1 VNTIIWKNLAGEVT
15 MNLIKIICLGVFFCA
30 SAGFA
35 ANGVNLIG
43 VSPASIALGGT
54 GVANF
59 TNGTDA
65 LYKNPSLLID
75 TKGGPGHV
83 TVEAFG
89 SFYRENY
96 SAMLNTSG
104 QTSNNSGRVIP
115 DVSAT
120 YIPCEH
126 LAVGLGLISYAGGG
140 TDYSTVDAFYD
151 LQSNFMSIRVLPS
164 VALEVAP
171 WFSLGASFIVGYSQL
186 AINEGLSSLL
196 TTGTSYVS
204 TRNPHGDIALG
215 YQIGGRFKVLDN
227 LRFGATY
234 ISRTSF
240 QYADLIPLDSF
251 GPAAINGTITRSN
264 PPTLS
269 RVQIQQPEEVA
280 VGGSYDPI
288 PEVTVTF
295 DWRNIRWGYADG
307 YREFGWQAQNVFAM
321 GAEYR
326 WNDWAFRLG
335 GQLAGSPIP
344 DVSGE
349 NGAQQVNLQGHL
361 IFAQSVS
368 FFDMYAFPAITR
380 NHITVGSGYKIS
392 ENVHIDTSFLY
403 AFQNTVTRSGT
414 GVSGAAY
421 SASATASHWSLS
433 AGGTV
438 LF

>member
-1 VNTIIWKNLAGEVT
+1 MK
-15 MNLIKIICLGVFFCA
+15 KIIVLGMFV
-30 SAGFA
+30 SLSGFA

-65 LYKNPSLLID
+65 LYKNPALLMD
-75 TKGGPGHV
+75 TKGGTGRV
-83 TVEAFG
+83 TAEAFG

-96 SAMLNTSG
+96 SAVLNSTS
-104 QTSNNSGRVIP
+104 QTSNNSGRVFP

-120 YIPCEH
+120 YLPCDH
-126 LAVGLGLISYAGGG
+126 LAVGLGVLSYAGGG
-140 TDYSTVDAFYD
+140 TDYSTVDAMYD
-151 LQSNFMSIRVLPS
+151 LSSNFMSIRILPS
-164 VALEVAP
+164 VAYEVTS

-186 AINEGLSSLL
+186 SINEGLTNFL
-196 TTGTSYVS
+196 TTGTFLPS

-240 QYADLIPLDSF
+240 DYTDLIALDSF
-251 GPAAINGTITRSN
+251 GPAALGSITPSN
-264 PPTLS
+264 PPSLN

-280 VGGSYDPI
+280 LGVSYDPI

-295 DWRNIRWGYADG
+295 DWRNIRWGFADG

-326 WNDWAFRLG
+326 WNNWAFRLG
-335 GQLAGSPIP
+335 GQLSGSPIP

-349 NGAQQVNLQGHL
+349 NGTQQVNLQGHL

-368 FFDMYAFPAITR
+368 FFDSFAFPAITR
-380 NHITVGSGYKIS
+380 NHITV
-392 ENVHIDTSFLY
+392 
-403 AFQNTVTRSGT
+403 
-414 GVSGAAY
+414 
-421 SASATASHWSLS
+421 
-433 AGGTV
+433 
-438 LF
+438 